1 MSPALNIL
9 IVAVAVVSVAAAV
22 AAWWYYGTR
31 SSRDAGT
38 LKGKIDE
45 AEKLRAQLQKT
56 VEAERREAQ
65 LAAKEE
71 LIRLK
76 AEVEKDNKSARVD
89 IDRTKK
95 RLEEREDVLEHKKQD
110 LDKRD
115 QKLDERERGLEAK
128 EQEAR
133 DLIGERRLALESVAS
148 LTTQEAKETLLHE
161 VEQEIA
167 NETAVIVGRAERE
180 AREDGRRKASWI
192 IGQAIQR
199 CAVEQTTETTVS
211 VVPLPSDEMK
221 GRIIGREGRNIRAF
235 EQLTGIDLI
244 VDDTPEA
251 VVLSG
256 FDPVRR
262 EIARVALAS
271 LLTDGRIHPGRIEET
286 VEKAKE
292 NVEET
297 IREAAEK
304 ACFETGVSGLHPEI
318 MRLIGRLRF
327 RTSYGQNVLKH
338 SIEVSHL
345 AGAMAGELGGRVGIA
360 RRAGLLHDL
369 GKAVDFERDG
379 SHAQIGGDIAA
390 NRGEH
395 AVVVEAIL
403 AHHEEVE
410 IKSLEAALVQAG
422 DAISASRPGAR
433 RETLEKYLKRLEEL
447 EAIAHSFEGVDKVY
461 AIQAG
466 REVRVIVKPDK
477 IDDLQAHKMAKGMVD
492 RIESEMDYP
501 GQIRVTIIRET
512 RAVEYAK

>member
-1 MSPALNIL
+1 MSAVNII
-9 IVAVAVVSVAAAV
+9 IVAVVVCVVAVV
-22 AAWWYYGTR
+22 AAWAYFA
-31 SSRDAGT
+31 SRNAGAART
-38 LKGKIDE
+38 LQSKIDE
-45 AEKLRAQLQKT
+45 AEKLRAQLQER
-56 VEAERREAQ
+56 VEAERREVQ

-71 LIRLK
+71 MIRLR
-76 AEVEKDNKSARVD
+76 AEVEKENKSARTE
-89 IDRTKK
+89 IDRAKK
-95 RLEEREDVLEHKKQD
+95 RVEEREDVLDHKKLD
-110 LDKRD
+110 LDKQG
-115 QKLDERERGLEAK
+115 QKLEERERKIETITQEADELVQQRREELERVARLTS
-128 EQEAR
+128 QEAR
-133 DLIGERRLALESVAS
+133 D
-148 LTTQEAKETLLHE
+148 QLLRE
-161 VEQEIA
+161 VETEIA
-167 NETAVIVGRAERE
+167 SETSAIIERAEKE
-180 AREDGRRKASWI
+180 AREEGRRKASWI

-262 EIARVALAS
+262 EIARVALTS

-292 NVEET
+292 NVEE
-297 IREAAEK
+297 RLKEAAEK

-318 MRLIGRLRF
+318 MRLLGRLHF
-327 RTSYGQNVLKH
+327 RTSYGQNVLLH

-345 AGAMAGELGGRVGIA
+345 AGAMAGELAGRVGIA

-379 SHAQIGGDIAA
+379 SHAQIGADIAT
-390 NRGEH
+390 NRGEA
-395 AVVVEAIL
+395 AVVVQAIL

-477 IDDLQAHKMAKGMVD
+477 VDDMSAHKMAKGMVD

-501 GQIRVTIIRET
+501 GQIRVTVIRET

>member
-1 MSPALNIL
+1 MSSPLQIVVIIL
-9 IVAVAVVSVAAAV
+9 SLTAAV
-22 AAWWYYGTR
+22 TAWLYFAAKSAR
-31 SSRDAGT
+31 AHLLIQSK
-38 LKGKIDE
+38 LDE
-45 AEKLRAQLQKT
+45 AERLRSEAEKV
-56 VEAERREAQ
+56 VEAERREVK

-71 LIRLK
+71 SIRLR
-76 AEVEKDNKSARVD
+76 AEVEKENKAVRTE
-89 IDRTKK
+89 IDRAKK
-95 RLEEREDVLEHKKQD
+95 RVEEREDALERKKGE
-110 LDKRD
+110 LDRHT
-115 QKLDERERGLEAK
+115 QKLEERERGLETK
-128 EQEAR
+128 EQEANE
-133 DLIGERRLALESVAS
+133 LIEQRREELENVAH
-148 LTTQEAKETLLHE
+148 LTTQEAREVLLKE
-161 VEQEIA
+161 VEADIA
-167 NETAVIVGRAERE
+167 AQTAQTIDRAERE
-180 AREDGRRKASWI
+180 AREEARRKASWI

-211 VVPLPSDEMK
+211 VVPLPNDEMK

-262 EIARVALAS
+262 ETARVALEG
-271 LLTDGRIHPGRIEET
+271 LLTDGRIHPGRIEEM
-286 VEKAKE
+286 VEKARE
-292 NVEET
+292 NVEE
-297 IREAAEK
+297 RMKEAAEK
-304 ACFETGVSGLHPEI
+304 ATFETGVSGLHPEI
-318 MRLIGRLRF
+318 MRLLGRLNF

-345 AGAMAGELGGRVGIA
+345 AGAMAGELGGRVGVA
-360 RRAGLLHDL
+360 RRAGMLHDL

-379 SHAQIGGDIAA
+379 SHAQIGADIAQ

-395 AVVVEAIL
+395 QVVVEAIL
-403 AHHEEVE
+403 AHHEEIE
-410 IKSLEAALVQAG
+410 ITSLEAALVQAA

-447 EAIAHSFEGVDKVY
+447 ENIAHSFEGVDKVY

-466 REVRVIVKPDK
+466 REVRVIVKPDR
-477 IDDLQAHKMAKGMVD
+477 IDDLTAHRIAKSMVE

-501 GQIRVTIIRET
+501 GQIRVTVIRET

>member
-1 MSPALNIL
+1 MSAVNIL
-9 IVAVAVVSVAAAV
+9 TVAIAVVSVVLAV
-22 AAWWYYGTR
+22 VAWVYFGTR
-31 SSRDAGT
+31 SGRAVAT
-38 LKGKIDE
+38 LKSKTDE

-56 VEAERREAQ
+56 VEAERREVQ
-65 LAAKEE
+65 LSAKEE
-71 LIRLK
+71 MIRLR
-76 AEVEKDNKSARVD
+76 AEVEKENKSARTE
-89 IDRTKK
+89 IDRAKK
-95 RLEEREDVLEHKKQD
+95 RLEEREDVLERKKLE
-110 LDKRD
+110 LDKQGQR
-115 QKLDERERGLEAK
+115 LEERERSIDNKEQQADQLVQQRRRELEKVARLTS
-128 EQEAR
+128 QEAR
-133 DLIGERRLALESVAS
+133 DLLI
-148 LTTQEAKETLLHE
+148 KE
-161 VEQEIA
+161 VEADIA
-167 NETAVIVGRAERE
+167 TETAAIIERAEKE

-262 EIARVALAS
+262 EIARVALQS

-292 NVEET
+292 NVEER
-297 IREAAEK
+297 IKEAAEK

-318 MRLIGRLRF
+318 MRLLGRLHF

-345 AGAMAGELGGRVGIA
+345 AGAMAGELAGRVGIA

-379 SHAQIGGDIAA
+379 SHAQIGADIAS

-395 AVVVEAIL
+395 PVVTEAIL

-410 IKSLEAALVQAG
+410 IKSLEAALVQAA
-422 DAISASRPGAR
+422 DAVSASRPGAR

-447 EAIAHSFEGVDKVY
+447 ETIAHSFDGVDKVY

-477 IDDLQAHKMAKGMVD
+477 VDDMSAHKMAKGMVD

-501 GQIRVTIIRET
+501 GQIRVTVIRET

>member
-1 MSPALNIL
+1 MSAVNIPL
-9 IVAVAVVSVAAAV
+9 IVVTAVSIAAAV
-22 AAWWYYGTR
+22 VAWWYYGAR
-31 SSRDAGT
+31 SAQATGD
-38 LKGKIDE
+38 LQGKIDD

-56 VEAERREAQ
+56 IEAERREAQ

-71 LIRLK
+71 MIRLK
-76 AEVEKDNKSARVD
+76 AEVEKDNKSARVE
-89 IDRTKK
+89 IDRAKK
-95 RLEEREDVLEHKKQD
+95 RLEEREDAVERKKQD
-110 LDKRD
+110 LDKHA
-115 QKLDERERGLEAK
+115 QKLEDRERGLEAK
-128 EQEAR
+128 EQEAL
-133 DLIGERRLALESVAS
+133 DLIKERRRALEQVAH
-148 LTTQEAKETLLHE
+148 LTTQEAKDALLHE

-167 NETAVIVGRAERE
+167 DETTVIIGRAERE
-180 AREDGRRKASWI
+180 AREEGRRKASWI

-262 EIARVALAS
+262 ETARVALES

-292 NVEET
+292 NVEER
-297 IREAAEK
+297 IKEAAEK

-318 MRLIGRLRF
+318 MRLIGRLHF
-327 RTSYGQNVLKH
+327 RTSYGQNVLNH

-379 SHAQIGGDIAA
+379 SHAQIGADIAS

-395 AVVVEAIL
+395 GVVVESIL

-410 IKSLEAALVQAG
+410 IKSLEAALVQAA

-447 EAIAHSFEGVDKVY
+447 ETIAHSFDGVDKVY

-477 IDDLQAHKMAKGMVD
+477 IDDLSAHKMAKGMVD

-501 GQIRVTIIRET
+501 GQIRVTVIRET

>member
-1 MSPALNIL
+1 MSAALNIL
-9 IVAVAVVSVAAAV
+9 IVAVPVISVAAVV

-31 SSRDAGT
+31 SSRAAGT
-38 LKGKIDE
+38 LQGKIDE
-45 AEKLRAQLQKT
+45 AEKLRAQLQKS

-76 AEVEKDNKSARVD
+76 AEVDKENKSARTD

-95 RLEEREDVLEHKKQD
+95 RLEEREDVLEHKKQE
-110 LDKRD
+110 LDKHA

-128 EQEAR
+128 DQEAR
-133 DLIGERRLALESVAS
+133 DLIGERRQALESVAS
-148 LTTQEAKETLLHE
+148 LTTQEAKDTLLRE

-167 NETAVIVGRAERE
+167 SETAVIVGRAERE
-180 AREDGRRKASWI
+180 AREEGRRRASWI

-286 VEKAKE
+286 VEKAKD
-292 NVEET
+292 
-297 IREAAEK
+297 
-304 ACFETGVSGLHPEI
+304 H
-318 MRLIGRLRF
+318 
-327 RTSYGQNVLKH
+327 Q
-338 SIEVSHL
+338 
-345 AGAMAGELGGRVGIA
+345 
-360 RRAGLLHDL
+360 
-369 GKAVDFERDG
+369 G
-379 SHAQIGGDIAA
+379 S
-390 NRGEH
+390 
-395 AVVVEAIL
+395 
-403 AHHEEVE
+403 
-410 IKSLEAALVQAG
+410 
-422 DAISASRPGAR
+422 R
-433 RETLEKYLKRLEEL
+433 REGLFRDRCLGPAPRDH
-447 EAIAHSFEGVDKVY
+447 AADRAPSFPHQLWPER
-461 AIQAG
+461 AQALHRGITPRRGHGGGTG
-466 REVRVIVKPDK
+466 RPCGHCPPRRT
-477 IDDLQAHKMAKGMVD
+477 AA
-492 RIESEMDYP
+492 
-501 GQIRVTIIRET
+501 
-512 RAVEYAK
+512 

>member
-1 MSPALNIL
+1 MSAINIIGI
-9 IVAVAVVSVAAAV
+9 IVVLVSVGAV
-22 AAWWYYGTR
+22 IAAWLYYGARSTR
-31 SSRDAGT
+31 VATS
-38 LKGKIDE
+38 LQGKIDE

-56 VEAERREAQ
+56 IENERREAQ

-76 AEVEKDNKSARVD
+76 AEVDKENKSARTE
-89 IDRTKK
+89 IDRAKK
-95 RLEEREDVLEHKKQD
+95 RIEEREDAIEHKKQD
-110 LDKRD
+110 LDKQA
-115 QKLDERERGLEAK
+115 QKLEERGRQLESK
-128 EQEAR
+128 EQAAE
-133 DLIGERRLALESVAS
+133 DLIRERRLALEQVAH
-148 LTTQEAKETLLHE
+148 LTTQEARDELLKQVEHEISTETSA
-161 VEQEIA
+161 I
-167 NETAVIVGRAERE
+167 IDRAERE
-180 AREDGRRKASWI
+180 AREEGRRKASWI

-262 EIARVALAS
+262 EIARVALTS

-292 NVEET
+292 NVEER
-297 IREAAEK
+297 IKEAAEK

-318 MRLIGRLRF
+318 MRLIGRLHF
-327 RTSYGQNVLKH
+327 RTSYGQNVLLH
-338 SIEVSHL
+338 AIEVSHL
-345 AGAMAGELGGRVGIA
+345 AGAMAGELGARVGLA

-395 AVVVEAIL
+395 AVVVESIL

-410 IKSLEAALVQAG
+410 IKSLEAALVQAA

-447 EAIAHSFEGVDKVY
+447 ETIAKSFEGVDKVY

-466 REVRVIVKPDK
+466 REIRVIVKPERV
-477 IDDLQAHKMAKGMVD
+477 DDMTAHKMAKGMVD

-501 GQIRVTIIRET
+501 GQIRVTVIRET